1 MSSRKASCP
10 RGAALLLLAL
20 LAAPGR
26 SEEPLGARSVAFGG
40 LAGQNFHPTSHG
52 FSEFAGAF
60 ADVGKLISRKLQL
73 GLDLHPIML
82 IRQPNGHP
90 LGTGGQT
97 VPAAALDLILRWFPG
112 PSLLGARWYLE
123 VADGPFWSWNR
134 VPAGGTRFNFLT
146 QAGTGFLF
154 PAGRGWAVL
163 AGYRWVHISNAD
175 LGKLNPSWNYHAP
188 ILGLRHEIF
197 PGKETSAGRP

>member
-1 MSSRKASCP
+1 MSSRKAPCH
-10 RGAALLLLAL
+10 RAAGLFLLASL
-20 LAAPGR
+20 TAPAR
-26 SEEPLGARSVAFGG
+26 SQEPPEIRSVAFGG

-60 ADVGKLISRKLQL
+60 ADIGKFISRKLEL
-73 GLDLHPIML
+73 GLDLHPILL

-90 LGTGGQT
+90 LGTGDQT

-112 PSLLGARWYLE
+112 PTPLGARWYLE
-123 VADGPFWSWNR
+123 VADGPFWSWHR

-154 PAGRGWAVL
+154 PAGRGWSVL

-175 LGKLNPSWNYHAP
+175 LGELNPSWNYHTL
-188 ILGLRHEIF
+188 ILGLRHEKF
-197 PGKETSAGRP
+197 PGKETSAGKR